1 MSKVETNT
9 IDTVSGSNTMQIGS
23 TNTATINLGASGD
36 TVNIPSGVTIAN
48 AGTATGFGGDNTP
61 SFKVHIVSDQSVT
74 DNTWTKVSFSGA
86 TEAWDTDNA
95 FASDKFT
102 VPSGE
107 SGKYFVHVQLSHN
120 SNATT
125 DTSYVA
131 IKIYKNGSENE
142 KYPSVMFYND
152 STGIWR
158 SDSMICSGIMDLA
171 AGDYIEAYARIDDLG
186 GGSGPAF
193 GTRIFQGYKL
203 IGV

>member
-1 MSKVETNT
+1 MGTLFVDKL
-9 IDTVSGSNTMQIGS
+9 DPQSGTSLELGS
-23 TNTATINLGASGD
+23 SGD
-36 TVNIPSGVTIAN
+36 TITIPSGATIAN
-48 AGTATGFGGDNTP
+48 SGTATGFGGGDNTP
-61 SFKVHIVSDQSVT
+61 SFKVNITADQSVT
-74 DNTWTKVSFSGA
+74 SDTWTKVSFSGA
-86 TEAWDTDNA
+86 TEQWDTDNA

-107 SGKYFVHVQLSHN
+107 GGKYFIHIQLSHN

-125 DTSYVA
+125 DTSFVA

-142 KYPSVMFYND
+142 AYPSVMFYND
-152 STGIWR
+152 STGFWR
-158 SDSMICSGIMDLA
+158 SDSMICSGLMNLA
-171 AGDYIEAYARIDDLG
+171 AGDYVEAYARIKDLG

>member
-1 MSKVETNT
+1 MTSELKVDK
-9 IDTVSGSNTMQIGS
+9 ISPASG
-23 TNTATINLGASGD
+23 TAFTFGDSGD
-36 TVNIPSGVTIAN
+36 TFTIPSGATIAN
-48 AGTATGFGGDNTP
+48 SGTATGFGGDNTP

-107 SGKYFVHVQLSHN
+107 GGKYFVHVQLSHN

>member
-1 MSKVETNT
+1 MSSIIRADTIQDLSGNNIINESGNT
-9 IDTVSGSNTMQIGS
+9 I
-23 TNTATINLGASGD
+23 TIGASGD
-36 TVNIPSGVTIAN
+36 TTNIV
-48 AGTATGFGGDNTP
+48 GTLQNNGSAVGGDMTP
-61 SFKVHIVSDQSVT
+61 SFKVHIVADQSVSS
-74 DNTWTKVSFSGA
+74 DTWTKA
-86 TEAWDTDNA
+86 TFTGGTEHWDTDSA

-107 SGKYFVHVQLSHN
+107 GGKYFVHAQLSHN

-125 DTSYVA
+125 DTSFVA
-131 IKIYKNGSENE
+131 LKIYKNGSDAENL
-142 KYPSVMFYND
+142 PSTMYYND

-158 SDSMICSGIMDLA
+158 SDSINCSGLVSLS
-171 AGDYIEAYARIDDLG
+171 AGDYLEVYARIKDLG

>member
-1 MSKVETNT
+1 MSSILKVDT
-9 IDTVSGSNTMQIGS
+9 IQDSSGNNIINESGDTI
-23 TNTATINLGASGD
+23 TIGASGD
-36 TVNIPSGVTIAN
+36 TTNIV
-48 AGTATGFGGDNTP
+48 GTLQNNGASVGGDNTP

-107 SGKYFVHVQLSHN
+107 GGKYFVHVQLSHN

-142 KYPSVMFYND
+142 AYPSVMFYND
-152 STGIWR
+152 STGFWR
-158 SDSMICSGIMDLA
+158 SDAMICSGLMNLS
-171 AGDYIEAYARIDDLG
+171 AGDYIEAYARIKDLG
-186 GGSGPAF
+186 GGSGPVF

>member
-1 MSKVETNT
+1 MSKVETIT
-9 IDTVSGSNTMQIGS
+9 IDTPSGSNTMQIGS
-23 TNTATINLGASGD
+23 TNTATINLGVSGD
-36 TVNIPSGVTIAN
+36 TINVPAGVTIAN

-61 SFKVHIVSDQSVT
+61 SFKVNITADQSVT
-74 DNTWTKVSFSGA
+74 SDTWTKVSFSGA
-86 TEAWDTDNA
+86 TEQWDTDNA

-107 SGKYFVHVQLSHN
+107 GGKYFIHIQLSHN

-125 DTSYVA
+125 DTSFVA

-142 KYPSVMFYND
+142 AYPSVMFYND
-152 STGIWR
+152 STGFWR
-158 SDSMICSGIMDLA
+158 SDSMICSGLMNLA
-171 AGDYIEAYARIDDLG
+171 AGDYVEAYARIKDLG
-186 GGSGPAF
+186 GGSGPVF